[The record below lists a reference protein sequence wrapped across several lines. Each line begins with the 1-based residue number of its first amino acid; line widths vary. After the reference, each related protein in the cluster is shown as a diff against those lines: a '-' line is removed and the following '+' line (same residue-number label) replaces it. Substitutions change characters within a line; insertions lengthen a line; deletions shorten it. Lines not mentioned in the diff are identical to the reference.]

1 MWLGDERDVRV
12 DESVVQQ
19 LLDPP
24 RRRVLLLGDLT
35 SDIAPVLEDLG
46 CDHVQTAPETV
57 VETALAM
64 GAINAALVDPA
75 LLATDRTMHA
85 VADLRALYP
94 QMRVL
99 LAGAPH
105 ELPAELLVQAIRGG
119 LHDIIDPTD
128 REGLRG
134 ALQTCLLRSEQEA
147 ERVLAIGAHPDDV
160 EIGSAGALLEHRRRG
175 DHVAV
180 LTLSRGDVGGDRNAR
195 VGESVT
201 AATQIG
207 ARLLLADLPDTQ
219 IDQGIDTIRLIEAV
233 VGALKPTVVYVHS
246 RHDNH
251 QDHRAVNTAT
261 MSATR
266 SVAQVFAYQSPS
278 ATNEF
283 SPTRFV
289 PIDAV
294 VTRKVD
300 VLSSFA
306 SQSERTYLE
315 PELIVAGA
323 RYWARHLA
331 PLARYAEPFEVIRSF
346 IPRRAALS
354 APAQTVL
361 SSPGPVAPMALSASH
376 AFAGESA

>member
-19 LLDPP
+19 LLEPP
-24 RRRVLLLGDLT
+24 RRRALLVGDIPSAVPPIL
-35 SDIAPVLEDLG
+35 DELD

-57 VETALAM
+57 VETAVAM
-64 GAINAALVDPA
+64 GAVNAALIDPA
-75 LLATDRTMHA
+75 LLAADRTTHA
-85 VADLRALYP
+85 IADLRALYP

-99 LAGAPH
+99 LTGALQH
-105 ELPAELLVQAIRGG
+105 LPAELLVQAIRGG
-119 LHDIIDPTD
+119 LHDVIDPTD
-128 REGLRG
+128 DDSLSG
-134 ALQTCLLRSEQEA
+134 ALQTCLLRSEQGA

-160 EIGSAGALLEHRRRG
+160 EIGCAGALLEHRRRG

-195 VGESVT
+195 VSESVT

-219 IDQGIDTIRLIEAV
+219 IDQGIDTIRLIEDV
-233 VGALKPTVVYVHS
+233 VAALRPTVVYVHS
-246 RHDNH
+246 RHDSH

-261 MSATR
+261 MSAAR
-266 SVAQVFAYQSPS
+266 AVSQVFAYQSPS
-278 ATNEF
+278 ATNDF
-283 SPTRFV
+283 APTRFV
-289 PIDAV
+289 PVDAV
-294 VTRKVD
+294 IARKVD

-306 SQSERTYLE
+306 SQSARPYLE

-346 IPRRAALS
+346 IPGRSALS
-354 APAQTVL
+354 AAAQTVL
-361 SSPGPVAPMALSASH
+361 NSPAPVVPMAMNSPEVRTGASV
-376 AFAGESA
+376 